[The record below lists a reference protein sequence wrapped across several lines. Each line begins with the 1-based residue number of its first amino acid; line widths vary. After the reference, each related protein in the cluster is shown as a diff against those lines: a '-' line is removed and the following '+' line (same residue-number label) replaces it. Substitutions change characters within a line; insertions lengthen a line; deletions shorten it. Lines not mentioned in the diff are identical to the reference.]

1 MKMTRVLKQLFVSA
15 ALVAGMGQAHAGT
28 VTFSDLVDFENYS
41 EAGMDMYSA
50 EVWNWPDTG
59 VAHIDGGEAGFVLNS
74 GDVFNL
80 NSIDLFEVDNAGTA
94 RFSAY
99 LDGALLGFVDVASNT
114 GTYNF
119 GGLFQGIDEFR
130 ISVVDNHFSFDNVV
144 FNEDGSEVPEP
155 TSIALMGLGAAALL
169 ARRRKAA

>member
-1 MKMTRVLKQLFVSA
+1 MKMTRILKQLFVSA
-15 ALVAGMGQAHAGT
+15 ALVAGIGQAHAGV

-50 EVWNWPDTG
+50 EVWNWPEAQI
-59 VAHIDGGEAGFVLNS
+59 AHMDGGEAGFVLTS

-80 NSIDLFEVDNAGTA
+80 NSVDMIAVDNAGTA

-99 LDGALLGFVDVASNT
+99 LDGTLLGFVDVSSI
-114 GTYNF
+114 GTYDF
-119 GGLFQGIDEFR
+119 GSLFQGIDEFR
-130 ISVVDNHFSFDNVV
+130 ISHVDEHFSFDNIV

-155 TSIALMGLGAAALL
+155 TSLALMGLGAALL